1 MPASVTIPRLRK
13 REEKQ
18 RVESKSDLEWR
29 MENGKNVSIRKENF
43 LSAKR

>member
-18 RVESKSDLEWR
+18 RLESKSDLEWR
-29 MENGKNVSIRKENF
+29 IGNGKNLSIGKEN
-43 LSAKR
+43 L